1 VEKSAAPRV
10 VIVGGGSAG
19 ITVAARLRQS
29 LPTAKVTVIEPADKH
44 YYQPLWTLVG
54 AGVVDKRD
62 TERDEA
68 SLIPDGVTWLRDTAT
83 AFDPEHNQVQ
93 TRGHG
98 RIDYDFLVV
107 AAGIQIDWAKVR
119 GLPEALGRD
128 GVCSNYS
135 YDYVDKTWEFIRGF
149 TGGDAIFTFPQGG
162 VKCGGAPQKIMYLA
176 DDAFR
181 RAGVRQGS
189 RITFASALPTLF
201 AVPKYTPALQRVI
214 ERKGITT
221 KFQHNLIEVRPASR
235 EAVFLRLD
243 KNEEVVL
250 HYDLLHVAPPQ
261 SAPDFIKQSPLAG
274 PTGYVDVDRHTL
286 QHTRYPNIFAL
297 GDASNLPTSKTGAAV
312 RMQAPVL
319 VRNLVA
325 AAAGQALGGHY
336 NGYTSCPLI
345 TGYGKVILAEFD
357 YDLKPVETFPF
368 DQSQERYSMYLL
380 KRHVLP
386 QLYWHGMLRGR
397 A

>member
-1 VEKSAAPRV
+1 MDKSASPRV
-10 VIVGGGSAG
+10 VIVGGGTAG
-19 ITVAARLRQS
+19 ITVAARLRQA
-29 LPTAKVTVIEPADKH
+29 LPGAAVTVIEPADKH

-54 AGVVDKRD
+54 AGVLDKRD
-62 TERDEA
+62 TERAEA
-68 SLIPDGVTWLRDTAT
+68 SLIPDGVTWLRDAAT
-83 AFDPEHNQVQ
+83 AFHPDRNEVE
-93 TRGHG
+93 TRGKG
-98 RIDYDFLVV
+98 RIPYDFLVV
-107 AAGIQIDWAKVR
+107 AAGIQLDWAKVR
-119 GLPEALGRD
+119 GLPEALGKD

-135 YDYVDKTWEFIRGF
+135 YDVVDKTWEFIRGF
-149 TGGDAIFTFPQGG
+149 RGGDAIFTFPAGG

-176 DDAFR
+176 DEAFR
-181 RAGVRQGS
+181 RAGVREAS
-189 RITFASALPTLF
+189 RITFASASPAIF
-201 AVPKYTPALQRVI
+201 AVPKYTPALQRII
-214 ERKGITT
+214 ERKGIGT

-243 KNEEVVL
+243 QKDEVVL

-261 SAPDFIKQSPLAG
+261 SAPDFIKNSPLAG
-274 PTGYVDVDRHTL
+274 PTGYVEVDKHTL
-286 QHTRYPNIFAL
+286 QHTRFPNVFAL

-312 RMQAPVL
+312 RKQAPVL
-319 VRNLVA
+319 VQNLVA
-325 AAAGQALGGHY
+325 ATRGGAPGGRY
-336 NGYTSCPLI
+336 DGYTSCPLV

>member
-1 VEKSAAPRV
+1 MDKSASPRV
-10 VIVGGGSAG
+10 VIVGGGTAG
-19 ITVAARLRQS
+19 ITVAARLRQA
-29 LPTAKVTVIEPADKH
+29 LPAAAVTVIEPADKH

-68 SLIPDGVTWLRDTAT
+68 SLIPDGVKWLRDRAT
-83 AFDPEHNQVQ
+83 AFHPDRNEVQ
-93 TRGHG
+93 TAHSGPIG
-98 RIDYDFLVV
+98 YDFLVV
-107 AAGIQIDWAKVR
+107 AAGIQLDWGKVR
-119 GLPEALGRD
+119 GLPEALGKD

-135 YDYVDKTWEFIRGF
+135 YEVVDRTWEFIRGF
-149 TGGDAIFTFPQGG
+149 RGGDAIFTFPQGG

-176 DDAFR
+176 DEAFR
-181 RAGVRQGS
+181 RAGVRERS
-189 RITFASALPTLF
+189 RITFASASPAIF
-201 AVPKYTPALQRVI
+201 AVPKYTPALQRII
-214 ERKGITT
+214 ERKRITT
-221 KFQHNLIEVRPASR
+221 QFQHNLVEVRPQSR

-243 KNEEVVL
+243 QQQEVVL

-274 PTGYVDVDRHTL
+274 PTGYVEVDKHTL
-286 QHTRYPNIFAL
+286 QHTRFPNIFAL

-312 RMQAPVL
+312 RKQAPVL
-319 VRNLVA
+319 VQNLVA
-325 AAAGQALGGHY
+325 VVAGQALAGRY
-336 NGYTSCPLI
+336 DGYTSCPLV

-380 KRHVLP
+380 KRYLLP

>member
-1 VEKSAAPRV
+1 
-10 VIVGGGSAG
+10 
-19 ITVAARLRQS
+19 
-29 LPTAKVTVIEPADKH
+29 
-44 YYQPLWTLVG
+44 
-54 AGVVDKRD
+54 
-62 TERDEA
+62 
-68 SLIPDGVTWLRDTAT
+68 
-83 AFDPEHNQVQ
+83 
-93 TRGHG
+93 
-98 RIDYDFLVV
+98 
-107 AAGIQIDWAKVR
+107 
-119 GLPEALGRD
+119 
-128 GVCSNYS
+128 
-135 YDYVDKTWEFIRGF
+135 
-149 TGGDAIFTFPQGG
+149 
-162 VKCGGAPQKIMYLA
+162 MYLA

-243 KNEEVVL
+243 QNEEVVL

-274 PTGYVDVDRHTL
+274 PTGYVDVDKHTL

-319 VRNLVA
+319 VKNLVA
-325 AAAGQALGGHY
+325 AAAGQAPGGHY
-336 NGYTSCPLI
+336 SGYTSCPLI